1 MGSPLEFYQIL
12 SEDTMDLFLSRLS
25 IINKG
30 VKIFTVQFL
39 PTNTKTNMVAH
50 INSVYQ

>member
-12 SEDTMDLFLSRLS
+12 SENTMDLFLSRLS
-25 IINKG
+25 IIKG